1 MPLLKYSKWE
11 NFHKVIKRAMIAC
24 KTSNNNV
31 NDHFPEFRKPIVGGD
46 GQCIANIRYN
56 G

>member
-11 NFHKVIKRAMIAC
+11 NFYKVIKRAMIAC

-56 G
+56 D